1 MSTRQEADPGPV
13 MTAEA
18 QSARVMDE
26 PAAADAVR
34 LPPGPRLPPAL
45 QGLAFVVS
53 RRLSMRLMRRR
64 YGSALSLNVPLFG
77 PAVLV
82 SDPALIRQ
90 LFLTS
95 PDVAGNIEANLGRV
109 LGSGSLFN
117 LEGAAHH
124 RQRKLLVPPFHGKRM
139 PAYEAIVEEETRREA
154 VSWPEGEPFETLAPM
169 MRITLNAIL
178 RAVFGAEG
186 AEFEQLRRLMPAMV
200 ALGSKLAVLPVPR
213 TDLGRWSPWGR
224 FNAGRREF
232 DAIVDRLI
240 DKALA
245 DPRLE
250 ERDDVLAIMLQARYD
265 DGERMTNREVADQ
278 LVTLLAAGHETTATT
293 LAWTVERLRRHPD
306 VLARLAAEGDAGGSE
321 LRQAVIY
328 EVQRVRP
335 VIDLTARQVK
345 AESLRLGEWVIP
357 RGHSIVAGIG
367 LIHADDA
374 VFPDAA
380 SFRPDRFLG
389 IRPDRNQWVPFGGG
403 YRRCLGAAFA
413 DMEMNVVL
421 RTLLREFRL
430 APTTEP
436 SERWRSR
443 GIAYAPAKGGRAVVY
458 RRRRPASAAAGPA
471 TAAAAEPAACPYHST
486 TGT

>member
-1 MSTRQEADPGPV
+1 
-13 MTAEA
+13 MTIGTPEY
-18 QSARVMDE
+18 Q
-26 PAAADAVR
+26 VR
-34 LPPGPRLPPAL
+34 LPPGPRLHPAL
-45 QGLAFVVS
+45 QGLAFVAS
-53 RRLSMRLMRRR
+53 RRVSMRLLRRR
-64 YGSALSLNVPLFG
+64 YGSALSLHVPLFG
-77 PAVLV
+77 AAVLV

-90 LFLTS
+90 LFLAS

-139 PAYEAIVEEETRREA
+139 PAYEAIVEEETLRESA
-154 VSWPEGEPFETLAPM
+154 SWPQGQPFETLAPM

-186 AEFEQLRRLMPAMV
+186 AEFEALRRLMPAMV

-232 DAIVDRLI
+232 DGLVDTLI
-240 DKALA
+240 AKALA
-245 DPRLE
+245 DPRLA
-250 ERDDVLAIMLQARYD
+250 ERDDVLAVMLQARYD
-265 DGERMTNREVADQ
+265 DGERMSNKQVADQ

-306 VLARLAAEGDAGGSE
+306 VLARLAAEADAGGSE

-345 AESLRLGEWVIP
+345 AESMQLGEWVIP

-367 LIHADDA
+367 LIHADNA

-380 SFRPDRFLG
+380 TFNPDRFVG
-389 IRPDRNQWVPFGGG
+389 VRPDRNQWVPFGGG

-413 DMEMNVVL
+413 DMEMNVVV
-421 RTLLREFRL
+421 RTLLREFQL
-430 APTTEP
+430 ATTREP
-436 SERWRSR
+436 AERWRSR

-458 RRRRPASAAAGPA
+458 RRRRPAATGSAQ
-471 TAAAAEPAACPYHST
+471 TAAAQTAAAQTATGSAQMAAATAETAGAEATGCPYHSPT
-486 TGT
+486 SA